1 VIISLVALYLKRERK
16 IPGGLARSV
25 ATTHLIDSIA
35 KKLDIPVY
43 ETPVGFKYIGEL
55 ILADKIALG
64 GEESAGM
71 SMRKHLPEKDGILAC
86 LLVAE
91 MVARTGKRINQLI
104 DEMYAEFGFYY
115 SKRFDMKL
123 TPQLKETLA
132 AKLNNPPREIDGL
145 KVKDVNTT
153 DGVKLIFNEQTWLLF
168 RLSGTEPVARM
179 YAEACSPK
187 DLKHLLDAG
196 KKFVAPS

>member
-1 VIISLVALYLKRERK
+1 RFVSPNVVLSLLALYLKRYRQ

-35 KKLDIPVY
+35 RKLDISLY

-71 SMRKHLPEKDGILAC
+71 SMYRHLPEKDGILAC

-91 MVARTGKRINQLI
+91 MVARTGKKLNELI
-104 DEMYAEFGFYY
+104 EDVYKEFGFFY
-115 SKRFDMKL
+115 SKRADMKL
-123 TPQLKETLA
+123 TPNLKESLA
-132 AKLNNPPREIDGL
+132 TRLANPPASLDGL
-145 KVKDVNTT
+145 KVREVNT
-153 DGVKLIFNEQTWLLF
+153 
-168 RLSGTEPVARM
+168 
-179 YAEACSPK
+179 
-187 DLKHLLDAG
+187 
-196 KKFVAPS
+196 